1 MLDTEPLLWISKS
14 LGKDV
19 GPLELRFDVLQLV
32 YRLFCI
38 AHFIFRVKQIMQP
51 PDANPVSPLQVPHGR
66 VATCF
71 DDLDGSLVI
80 LVQLKVH
87 GTTADFVKN
96 IHGRKTN
103 GAQGEVSCCELRLWR
118 AVTNN

>member
-1 MLDTEPLLWISKS
+1 MSGDKILW
-14 LGKDV
+14 
-19 GPLELRFDVLQLV
+19 
-32 YRLFCI
+32 
-38 AHFIFRVKQIMQP
+38 
-51 PDANPVSPLQVPHGR
+51 SPEIGATFGLNCSPHGW

-80 LVQLKVH
+80 LVQFKMY